1 MTILLRA
8 TFPNALRSGR
18 PARTETRGAAAAP
31 RDARRLDDLRFCG
44 ARTVPARAPQPRLM
58 LTRADIS
65 TDFIHELNT

>member
-31 RDARRLDDLRFCG
+31 RDARASTARRFALLRCPDG
-44 ARTVPARAPQPRLM
+44 ARACPPTAPDVDARRY
-58 LTRADIS
+58 
-65 TDFIHELNT
+65 FN

>member
-18 PARTETRGAAAAP
+18 PARTETRGAAAA
-31 RDARRLDDLRFCG
+31 ASATLDGSTICG

-58 LTRADIS
+58 
-65 TDFIHELNT
+65 